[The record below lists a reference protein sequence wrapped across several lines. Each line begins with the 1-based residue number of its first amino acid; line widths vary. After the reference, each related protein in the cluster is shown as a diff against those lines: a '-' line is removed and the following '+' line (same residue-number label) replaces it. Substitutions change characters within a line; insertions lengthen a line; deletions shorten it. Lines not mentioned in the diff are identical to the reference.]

1 MSGTDAEITQLQLS
15 LTSMKADQAN
25 IERLQSLFDDSVR
38 QCTEQEKELITTKS
52 ALKDTQQEKLAI
64 TEKV

>member
-38 QCTEQEKELITTKS
+38 QCTEQEKELIATKS
-52 ALKDTQQEKLAI
+52 ALIDTQQEKISIA
-64 TEKV
+64 EKV